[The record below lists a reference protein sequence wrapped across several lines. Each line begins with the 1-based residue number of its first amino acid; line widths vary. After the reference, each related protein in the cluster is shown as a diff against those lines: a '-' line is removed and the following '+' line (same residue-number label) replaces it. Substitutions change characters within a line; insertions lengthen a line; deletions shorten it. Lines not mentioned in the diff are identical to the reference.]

1 MMTSVQCLAKA
12 DEVDRLGYE
21 CPTQDGRTQF
31 AELGK
36 GWRRNAIIALQH
48 EAWATAHA

>member
-1 MMTSVQCLAKA
+1 MTSVQCLAKA
-12 DEVDRLGYE
+12 DEVDRLGHE
-21 CPTQDGRTQF
+21 CLTRDSRAQF

-48 EAWATAHA
+48 EAWAMARA

>member
-1 MMTSVQCLAKA
+1 MMTSYQCLAKA
-12 DEVDRLGYE
+12 NEVDRLGYE
-21 CPTQDGRTQF
+21 CLTKDGRRAF

-48 EAWATAHA
+48 EAWAMARA